1 MINLSHLLP
10 RDLIEAASVAV
21 FQRGPDIYSS
31 ATTHSRWAAHCAAPR
46 GQQRGQLSQNTS
58 SPPGTGPE
66 HPQHRGHPAGTGP
79 APAARPL
86 CSRGRPR
93 SAPPAPHPPV
103 LGACRE
109 LTRAGRCSERTGIAG
124 VLRSFSFFL
133 TFIYLF

>member
-10 RDLIEAASVAV
+10 RDLIEAASVAG

-46 GQQRGQLSQNTS
+46 WQQRGLLSQNTS
-58 SPPGTGPE
+58 SPPGD
-66 HPQHRGHPAGTGP
+66 GTG
-79 APAARPL
+79 A
-86 CSRGRPR
+86 S
-93 SAPPAPHPPV
+93 SAPGAPRGDGTGACSAAAVQQGAAPLRTPAPHPPV

-109 LTRAGRCSERTGIAG
+109 LTRAGRCSERTGVAG

-133 TFIYLF
+133 SFIYVF